1 MSKKYQKELYDAR
14 ASYNKWIKKLESQ
27 GFTINEDL
35 KKLPSIPKKITP
47 GSVSKV
53 KKQIEKLKQ
62 TATIEIDGKKLDYKH
77 FMQHQKNAPLREK
90 VQRRREEFLVKKA
103 AADAEKD
110 RRYQTPAPDY
120 SDIPDYNDPNAIPEA
135 PEEFE
140 PDIPTELELRKYVD
154 YVFDKFIED
163 IYNMVDEL
171 ESRGLSPKK
180 KEAMKKAAAEL
191 NSWANRCKAQDTENA
206 YRFAKAIEKSK
217 YNGTYINE
225 SIMYHKDT
233 AREWIMELESYVDGI
248 DIPDK
253 VQDAFDDMSDAAS
266 NAGYDSYTSEDA
278 DEDEEFMNEFYN
290 DGSDDFFDF

>member
-47 GSVSKV
+47 GSVSRV

-90 VQRRREEFLVKKA
+90 VQRRREEFLVKKV

-110 RRYQTPAPDY
+110 RRYQTPVPDY

-171 ESRGLSPKK
+171 ESRGLSSKK

-233 AREWIMELESYVDGI
+233 AREWIMEIESYVDGI
-248 DIPDK
+248 DIPDEI
-253 VQDAFDDMSDAAS
+253 QDAFDDMSDAAS
-266 NAGYDSYTSEDA
+266 NAGYDSYTSED
-278 DEDEEFMNEFYN
+278 EEFENEFYN